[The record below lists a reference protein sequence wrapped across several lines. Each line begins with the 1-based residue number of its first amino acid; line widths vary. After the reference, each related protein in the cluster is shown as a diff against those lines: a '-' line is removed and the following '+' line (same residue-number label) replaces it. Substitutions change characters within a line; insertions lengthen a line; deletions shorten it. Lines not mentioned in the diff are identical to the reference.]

1 MKLAT
6 AHLALVLVLA
16 CGLATFAGAVT
27 VIDYGW
33 EDGGTALHIYPDPA
47 LPSIIATNVAGWDG
61 APVHSGNFSLKL
73 EDNAP
78 SGTPQAFIVYL
89 WNLRDGDE
97 ITVGFWRYDVTPDAA
112 PSVRIWGHWN
122 DELPGNPDG
131 YTSSASGELDYGPG
145 TGWDYT
151 FFTYTVSG
159 NTGLVIEARTYSV
172 PGDIVYIDDLHIEMP
187 DHVYAQIPGC
197 SPVATESETWGGV
210 KALFR

>member
-1 MKLAT
+1 MKISNVILT
-6 AHLALVLVLA
+6 LVLIL
-16 CGLATFAGAVT
+16 GLASVATAVT
-27 VIDYGW
+27 VVDYGW
-33 EDGGTALHIYPDPA
+33 EDGGDVLGIYPDPA

-61 APVHSGNFSLKL
+61 EPVHSGNFSLKL

-78 SGTPQAFIVYL
+78 SSTPQAFIVFF
-89 WNLRDGDE
+89 WNLLPGDV
-97 ITVGFWRYDVTPDAA
+97 IDVGFWRYDTTPGAA

-131 YTSSASGELDYGPG
+131 YSGSASGELDYGPG

-151 FFTYTVSG
+151 SFSYTVTG

-172 PGDIVYIDDLHIEMP
+172 DGDIVWIDDLHIEMP
-187 DHVYAQIPGC
+187 DHVWAQIPGC
-197 SPVATESETWGGV
+197 SPVGTESESWGGV